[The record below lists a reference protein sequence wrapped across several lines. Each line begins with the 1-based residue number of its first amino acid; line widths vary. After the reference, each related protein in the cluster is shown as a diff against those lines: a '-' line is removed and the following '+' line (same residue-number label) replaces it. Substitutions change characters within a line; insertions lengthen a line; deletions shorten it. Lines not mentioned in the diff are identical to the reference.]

1 MNNITLNNGEIIQ
14 IREALKEDATG
25 LLAFL
30 DRIGGESDNL
40 TFGHG
45 EMKVTLE
52 QEEAFIEGMREKPNS
67 IFLCAL
73 NNTGR
78 IIGTTHFMAGTM
90 PRTRHAGELGVTVVK
105 DYWGMGLGSILM
117 DRLIEWIREQKTIR
131 KVNLRVRADNDP
143 AIHIYEK
150 KGFVREGLITREYL
164 IGGTLH
170 DVLWMGLQL
179 DEEEESSERMPHK
192 ENKPL

>member
-1 MNNITLNNGEIIQ
+1 MNNVTLKNGEAIL
-14 IREALKEDATG
+14 IREAVKEDAAE
-25 LLAFL
+25 LLVFL
-30 DRIGGESDNL
+30 DRISGESDNL
-40 TFGHG
+40 TFGPG
-45 EMKVTLE
+45 DMKMTLE
-52 QEEAFIEGMREKPNS
+52 QEEAFVEGMREKPHS

-78 IIGTTHFMAGTM
+78 IVGTTHFMAGAM

-117 DRLIEWIREQKTIR
+117 DRLIAWIREQKTIR

-164 IGGTLH
+164 IGGQLH
-170 DVLWMGLQL
+170 DVLWMGLAL
-179 DEEEESSERMPHK
+179 NVEEELPELMTEK
-192 ENKPL
+192 EN